1 MDERFN
7 KRIKI
12 TPEILQKISKID
24 EFKGLWQGGINLA
37 PQILARL
44 KRSVIITSTGSSTRI
59 EGSNMNDEEV
69 ERLLAGLK
77 LKKPKGRDAEEVAG
91 YADVLGRIFDNYKT
105 LKLTEGQILQFH
117 EILLHFSEK
126 DKIHKG
132 KYKNKDNVVV
142 AKNKDGQEIIL
153 FRPTPPYLVKKEMD
167 DVIFWT
173 NEILR
178 ERKLH
183 PLLVI
188 ANFVFEFLA
197 IHPFDDGNGRL
208 SRALTNLL
216 LLQNGYSYIPYVS
229 LEEIIEEKQNEYY
242 MSLRQ
247 TQKLHKTENEDILA
261 WVIFLLDALIEQTN
275 RAKNLLNKNQPENI
289 MSPKQLEVWNL
300 FKNIEVLG
308 VKEISEKLEN
318 ETPLV
323 TIKQALSRLVSLKL
337 IERIG
342 LGRSTRY
349 RKTFTH

>member
-1 MDERFN
+1 MNEGFN

-91 YADVLGRIFDNYKT
+91 YADLLGRIFDNYKT
-105 LKLTEGQILQFH
+105 FKITEGQILQFH
-117 EILLHFSEK
+117 KILLHFSEK

-142 AKNKDGQEIIL
+142 AKNKDGQEIVL

-167 DVIFWT
+167 DVLFWI
-173 NEILR
+173 NEMLKNG
-178 ERKLH
+178 EMH
-183 PLLVI
+183 PLLVT
-188 ANFVFEFLA
+188 ANFIFEFLA

-216 LLQNGYSYIPYVS
+216 LLQSGYSYVPYVS
-229 LEEIIEEKQNEYY
+229 LEEIIEEKQSEYY

-247 TQKLHKTENEDILA
+247 TQKLHKTESEDISA

-289 MSPKQLEVWNL
+289 MSLKQLEVWNL
-300 FKNIEVLG
+300 FKNTETLS

-318 ETPLV
+318 EIPLV

-349 RKTFTH
+349 RKV

>member
-1 MDERFN
+1 MDDRFN

-91 YADVLGRIFDNYKT
+91 YADLLGRIFDNYKT

-126 DKIHKG
+126 DKFHKG
-132 KYKNKDNVVV
+132 KYKNKDNVVI
-142 AKNKDGQEIIL
+142 AKNKDGKKVIL
-153 FRPTPPYLVKKEMD
+153 FRPTPPYLVKKEID
-167 DVIFWT
+167 DILFWT
-173 NEILR
+173 NEILK
-178 ERKLH
+178 EKKLH

-188 ANFVFEFLA
+188 ANFIFEFLA

-216 LLQNGYSYIPYVS
+216 LLKNGYSYVPYVS
-229 LEEIIEEKQNEYY
+229 LEEIIEEQQSEYY
-242 MSLRQ
+242 LSLRQ
-247 TQKLHKTENEDILA
+247 TQKLHKTENEDISA
-261 WVIFLLDALIEQTN
+261 WAIFLLDALIEQVN
-275 RAKNLLNKNQPENI
+275 RAKNLLNRNQPENI
-289 MSPKQLEVWNL
+289 MSPKQLDVWNL
-300 FKNIEVLG
+300 FKNTEMLS

-323 TIKQALSRLVSLKL
+323 TIKQVLSRLVSLKL
-337 IERIG
+337 IQRIG

-349 RKTFTH
+349 RTI

>member
-1 MDERFN
+1 MDERFE

-12 TPEILQKISKID
+12 SSEILQKISKID
-24 EFKGLWQGGINLA
+24 EFKGLWQGSINLA

-59 EGSNMNDEEV
+59 EGSNMSDEEV

-77 LKKPKGRDAEEVAG
+77 SQKPKGRDAEEVAG
-91 YADVLGRIFDNYKT
+91 YADLLGRIFDNDKT

-142 AKNKDGQEIIL
+142 AKNKEGQESVL
-153 FRPTPPYLVKKEMD
+153 FGPTPPYLVKKEMD
-167 DVIFWT
+167 DVLFWT
-173 NEILR
+173 D
-178 ERKLH
+178 RKLEENKLH
-183 PLLVI
+183 SLLII
-188 ANFVFEFLA
+188 ANFIFEFLA

-216 LLQNGYSYIPYVS
+216 LLKNGYSHIPYIS
-229 LEEIIEEKQNEYY
+229 LEEIIEEKQSEYY
-242 MSLRQ
+242 LSLRQ
-247 TQKLHKTENEDILA
+247 TQKLHKTESEDISA
-261 WVIFLLDALIEQTN
+261 WVNFFLDTLIEQTN

-289 MSPKQLEVWNL
+289 LSEKQLTVWNL
-300 FKNIEVLG
+300 FQDSGTLS
-308 VKEISEKLEN
+308 VKEIGEKLQN
-318 ETPLV
+318 TIPLV
-323 TIKQALSRLVSLKL
+323 TIKQAVSRLVSLKL

-342 LGRSTRY
+342 FGRATRY
-349 RKTFTH
+349 RKIT